1 MDSAKLQKSVCAT
14 TRNGPTHGPLP
25 RLQSPLGVEQVWQVN
40 KNDTKPSPDIEK
52 TTLKTKLPPKME
64 QPKRIYH
71 SMLLRLRDLEKASTC
86 SEWKDSWKMVK
97 HRIRTKWPDRRA
109 NLERIVE
116 NVKTPVRCKSKR
128 FQPNLEHPFDLMA
141 TAKTT
146 HEITWRLARRVEG
159 LRNSASPRQALL
171 RSVGGGMEK
180 FSISERKLSKQPT
193 KHIEQD
199 VQSKVSDKVWCDSW
213 KVGTVSQKCPP
224 RNLQPE
230 VSSEYGSKWGM
241 SFRLAN
247 PMPKT
252 DESWVKTSP
261 NTCYYVVMWSN
272 QKNNPKYYINTEF
285 TNNSRVSKLWG
296 GSQQFLQSFSP
307 KSVKKGKATGQPT
320 DPRVILVKKE
330 KLRKQQYVN
339 LERKDMKPEKK
350 WAGCHLLGKTQPKPK
365 RGGAVKTVKLQR
377 TVGRRS

>member
-1 MDSAKLQKSVCAT
+1 MA
-14 TRNGPTHGPLP
+14 
-25 RLQSPLGVEQVWQVN
+25 
-40 KNDTKPSPDIEK
+40 
-52 TTLKTKLPPKME
+52 
-64 QPKRIYH
+64 
-71 SMLLRLRDLEKASTC
+71 
-86 SEWKDSWKMVK
+86 
-97 HRIRTKWPDRRA
+97 DRRA

-116 NVKTPVRCKSKR
+116 NVKTPVRRKSKR
-128 FQPNLEHPFDLMA
+128 FKPNLEHPFDLMA

-146 HEITWRLARRVEG
+146 HEITWRLARRVGVSETQH
-159 LRNSASPRQALL
+159 RHDKPSYAQWVEAWRSSAFQNGSYQSNQQNTWMQWMASSLEIQAKKEII
-171 RSVGGGMEK
+171 SVHCAENKMFKAK
-180 FSISERKLSKQPT
+180 FL
-193 KHIEQD
+193 
-199 VQSKVSDKVWCDSW
+199 DKVWCDSW

-230 VSSEYGSKWGM
+230 VS
-241 SFRLAN
+241 N
-247 PMPKT
+247 
-252 DESWVKTSP
+252 ESWVKTSP

-272 QKNNPKYYINTEF
+272 QKNNRKYYINTEF

-339 LERKDMKPEKK
+339 LERKDMKPDKK

-365 RGGAVKTVKLQR
+365 RGGAVKTVKLQEDSGKEKLEEWAESWR
-377 TVGRRS
+377 FLVRPEGQKKQVKSLRGWEEAWKMLVPPYQMPKAPKAK